1 MMNSI
6 KKNFIYNSLYQILI
20 MFIPLIT
27 TPYISRVLGANGIG
41 TYSYAYSIASYFVL
55 FIMLGINNYGNRT
68 IARIRDDNDE
78 LSKSFWSIY
87 AMQFFLGIIVN
98 IFYVLYVFKISN
110 DIYVS
115 LSMFFYVLSATFDIN
130 WLFFGLEKFKMT
142 VIRNTV
148 IKIVTTICIFLFVKT
163 SNDIIIYCLIMTIG
177 MLFSQIVLWPYVLK
191 NIKLYRPN
199 FCDVKKHIKPNLV
212 LFITVIAVSLFNI
225 MDKIMLGLMT
235 SKIEVGFYDSSQKI
249 IAIPTALITS
259 LGTVMLPRMS
269 NMVEKDEK
277 QSNKLIYISII
288 FAMFLS
294 TSMCFGIM
302 GVSREFVPVFY
313 GKGYEKCIMLFLIL
327 LPTCLFLAFANV
339 IRTQYLLPH
348 QMDRAYVVSAILG
361 ATVNV
366 IGNLIM
372 IPKYGSIGASI
383 STLLAEAVVCFYQS
397 NSVKKY
403 QPILFYIT
411 KSIPFLVSGI
421 TMFICLFIVSLD
433 FSNVIS
439 LAIKIIM
446 GACIYF
452 IILICQLVVY
462 KIIKKRAFFNF
473 KRSE

>member
-313 GKGYEKCIMLFLIL
+313 GKGYEKCIILFLIL

-383 STLLAEAVVCFYQS
+383 STLLAEAVVFFYQS

>member
-313 GKGYEKCIMLFLIL
+313 GKGYEKCIILFLIL

>member
-269 NMVEKDEK
+269 NVVEKDEK